1 MGSYLLRRDGYDI
14 IEILETCHCRTQMMR
29 RPEDWIRCDGC
40 DIIEI
45 LDTRHCRTQMMRRP
59 EDWSRTYVSSK
70 VPLTKELVSEV
81 LPTARNPKTATFL

>member
-1 MGSYLLRRDGYDI
+1 MVMI
-14 IEILETCHCRTQMMR
+14 HKIETLDHVMAEQMMR
-29 RPEDWIRCDGC
+29 RS
-40 DIIEI
+40 
-45 LDTRHCRTQMMRRP
+45 